1 MTYYLSQIHGGC
13 HMKVLELILKY
24 DDLKLEGES
33 INGILPQS
41 LCQEA
46 LGEIV
51 GSSGYWLSDGVK
63 LKGQVY
69 RTPSGE
75 VIVDGNLSGSADFEC
90 VSCGNRR
97 TLPIAVREDVI
108 IVPKHH
114 SAASEENIEGEGELD
129 ISPDLYIF
137 EGQDID
143 LCEIFREVLILNVP
157 THPRCDQVKAVCGP
171 SLADKGSEQLPETS
185 GIDPRWAPLL
195 AMHDQL
201 KSMNDRDD
209 EPT

>member
-1 MTYYLSQIHGGC
+1 
-13 HMKVLELILKY
+13 MKVLELILKY

-33 INGILPQS
+33 INGVLPQS

-51 GSSGYWLSDGVK
+51 GSSGYWLDDGVR
-63 LKGQVY
+63 LTGNVY

-75 VIVDGNLSGSADFEC
+75 VIVDGRLRGSAEFDC
-90 VSCGNRR
+90 VSCGTRR
-97 TLPIAVREDVI
+97 TIPIDVREDVI
-108 IVPKHH
+108 IVPKNH
-114 SAASEENIEGEGELD
+114 SAASEEDIEGEGELD

-143 LCEIFREVLILNVP
+143 LCEIFREVLILNMP
-157 THPRCDQVKAVCGP
+157 THPRCEQVNKVCGP
-171 SLADKGSEQLPETS
+171 SLAEKGSDKLPETS

-201 KSMNDRDD
+201 KSMNDSDESASDKSDD
-209 EPT
+209 ESK